1 MSLNSE
7 EYLLKTLAEYNEEIG
22 RLEEQEPSG
31 ELIEA
36 LANRGNVLSM
46 LELYSS
52 SLDDLKYAAALT
64 EEIETDPGTFIYV
77 HTALGKMCG
86 QLGLDAAP
94 HLRKA
99 AEKLDKLNGTARHFD
114 SKRAVRTC
122 MDSSDLLIE
131 EDEETALIYLNKTIE
146 LTSGK
151 TDPWMENCRISA
163 LFDIGNIEFDS
174 ERYDDAL

>member
-36 LANRGNVLSM
+36 LANRGNVLNM

-64 EEIETDPGTFIYV
+64 EEIETDPGTFI
-77 HTALGKMCG
+77 
-86 QLGLDAAP
+86 
-94 HLRKA
+94 
-99 AEKLDKLNGTARHFD
+99 
-114 SKRAVRTC
+114 
-122 MDSSDLLIE
+122 
-131 EDEETALIYLNKTIE
+131 
-146 LTSGK
+146 
-151 TDPWMENCRISA
+151 
-163 LFDIGNIEFDS
+163 
-174 ERYDDAL
+174 